1 MVARKKQGKSLVGTI
16 KASKDESEYSGS
28 AYDRVNKM
36 IQGKSSGKLTAH
48 IGHGHNIYTFS
59 ATDSHPNNFTSLGTK
74 SIYTI
79 TKQKSGWKL
88 GRISGDLRDN
98 VLSEPTMQVGGSKK
112 YKSGSLKFKKISD
125 LKSSNMNISDK
136 AISKI
141 KLAMKDYK
149 SRHAGTGRR
158 STGSRGG

>member
-1 MVARKKQGKSLVGTI
+1 MAGRRKSKALVGTI

-36 IQGKSSGKLTAH
+36 IQGKSSGKVTAH

-74 SIYTI
+74 SVYTI
-79 TKQKSGWKL
+79 TKQ
-88 GRISGDLRDN
+88 
-98 VLSEPTMQVGGSKK
+98 
-112 YKSGSLKFKKISD
+112 KSGSLKFKKISD
-125 LKSSNMNISDK
+125 LKSSNMKISDK

-149 SRHAGTGRR
+149 SRNAGTGRR
-158 STGSRGG
+158 STGSSGG